1 MKTFRFFGF
10 VLSVVFLYVNFIS
23 CSNDDDK
30 IEINENGIVANEKK
44 MVKKI
49 EGNRAKYS
57 VSYYVSGNLLKIEKK
72 KNQA

>member
-30 IEINENGIVANEKK
+30 IEINENPYIELPQMVLMTYK
-44 MVKKI
+44 MPAEIKQI
-49 EGNRAKYS
+49 ALNP
-57 VSYYVSGNLLKIEKK
+57 
-72 KNQA
+72 